1 MQKDLEDLIYKQ
13 VTTKMLGGIINVMI
27 KLKWLNFQ
35 SGSTLDILLTGVNTE
50 FILTVIWIVKNQ
62 IQNNKKYY

>member
-27 KLKWLNFQ
+27 KLK
-35 SGSTLDILLTGVNTE
+35 
-50 FILTVIWIVKNQ
+50 
-62 IQNNKKYY
+62 